1 MTHPSYRSGGGLRSI
16 TYPTLQFAPYS
27 KKISHSKEI
36 SYNEISEI
44 VDKLISGKE
53 AFLVWIDVVGEKEA
67 KDLASKF
74 FPRILQVLPTLIPKA
89 VSSDKYLDVQAK
101 IFLTIGDLCLNHNVL
116 TVSAT
121 RNCLDIALLDLAGK
135 RMQKCDADIRYTEA
149 IGILIAKLANRL
161 KYADSYQPLD
171 KNRELDNIEKLKKLN
186 F

>member
-1 MTHPSYRSGGGLRSI
+1 MTHPSYRSIGGLRSI
-16 TYPTLQFAPYS
+16 TYPTQQFASYS
-27 KKISHSKEI
+27 KKSSQSKEI
-36 SYNEISEI
+36 SYNEMSEI

-53 AFLVWIDVVGEKEA
+53 AFLVWVDVVGEKEA
-67 KDLASKF
+67 KDLASKS
-74 FPRILQVLPTLIPKA
+74 FPRILQVLPTLIPKGI
-89 VSSDKYLDVQAK
+89 STNKYLDVQAK

-116 TVSAT
+116 TISAT
-121 RNCLDIALLDLAGK
+121 RHCLDIALMDLAGK
-135 RMQKCDADIRYTEA
+135 SIQKCDADLRYSEA